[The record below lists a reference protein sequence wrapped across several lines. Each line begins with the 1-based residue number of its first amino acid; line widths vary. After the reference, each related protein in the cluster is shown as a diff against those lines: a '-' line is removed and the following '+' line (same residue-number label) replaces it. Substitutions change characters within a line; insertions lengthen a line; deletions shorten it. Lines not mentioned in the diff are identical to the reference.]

1 MSRRYIIS
9 LLAMTLA
16 LVLLSFIVMFI
27 SPDKW
32 LMAMP
37 FIALYFGIVT
47 GLQHWLVTKA
57 MFRSPKAFVQ
67 QFLGTTVGI
76 LFLHL
81 AVMAIY
87 LLTHPGNAKIF
98 TIAFLIGFVVSWV
111 FETLAILMFI
121 KKEKKKREQNG

>member
-1 MSRRYIIS
+1 
-9 LLAMTLA
+9 MTLA

-67 QFLGTTVGI
+67 QFLGTTVGV

-98 TIAFLIGFVVSWV
+98 TIAFLIDFVVSWV
-111 FETLAILMFI
+111 FETLAIVMFI

>member
-67 QFLGTTVGI
+67 QFLGTTVGV

>member
-37 FIALYFGIVT
+37 FIALYYGIVT

>member
-1 MSRRYIIS
+1 MSRHYIIS

-67 QFLGTTVGI
+67 QFLGTTVGV